1 MEQTQKKKTA
11 KPYSPEFRERAVRL
25 VMEHRDEYESEG
37 AALTAIAGKLGC
49 SPDSLRVWAR
59 QVQRDGG
66 DRPGQTSAD
75 KARIKELER
84 ENRELRQ
91 VNEILRKAS
100 AYFGSGGARPPV
112 SQMMDFI
119 EESREAFGVEPI
131 CKALQFA
138 PSTYYDRRAIVR
150 DPERAS
156 RRAKSDAAMSLK
168 IDGAWADNRKLYGAR
183 KVWHVLRRDGED
195 VARCT
200 VERLMRAL
208 GIRGV
213 VRGKRV
219 VTTNPDTSLP
229 CPDDKVNR
237 IFKADRPNKL
247 WVSDFTYVP
256 TWSGTVYVAFVIDV
270 FARRIVGWRVS
281 TSMTTKFVL
290 DALDQAIWQRKT
302 LDNKSLVH
310 HSDRGSQYLSIKYT
324 ERLAQAEIDLSV
336 GTVGDAYDNALA
348 ECVIGLFKTEVIN
361 QIGPWKSM
369 REVEWETLKWVD
381 WYNNRRLL
389 GPIGYVPPAE
399 AEEAFYANLNTID
412 MVA

>member
-1 MEQTQKKKTA
+1 
-11 KPYSPEFRERAVRL
+11 
-25 VMEHRDEYESEG
+25 
-37 AALTAIAGKLGC
+37 
-49 SPDSLRVWAR
+49 
-59 QVQRDGG
+59 
-66 DRPGQTSAD
+66 
-75 KARIKELER
+75 
-84 ENRELRQ
+84 
-91 VNEILRKAS
+91 
-100 AYFGSGGARPPV
+100 
-112 SQMMDFI
+112 MMDFI
-119 EESREAFGVEPI
+119 EESREAFGVEPL

-150 DPERAS
+150 DPERSS
-156 RRAKSDAAMSLK
+156 RRAKSDAAMSLR
-168 IDGAWADNRKLYGAR
+168 IDGAWEDNRKLYGAR
-183 KVWHVLRRDGED
+183 KIWHVLRRDGQD

-237 IFKADRPNKL
+237 LFKADRPNKL

-281 TSMTTKFVL
+281 TSMTTRFVL

-389 GPIGYVPPAE
+389 GSIGYITPAE
-399 AEEAFYANLNTID
+399 AEEAFYANLNTLD

>member
-1 MEQTQKKKTA
+1 M
-11 KPYSPEFRERAVRL
+11 
-25 VMEHRDEYESEG
+25 
-37 AALTAIAGKLGC
+37 I
-49 SPDSLRVWAR
+49 
-59 QVQRDGG
+59 
-66 DRPGQTSAD
+66 
-75 KARIKELER
+75 
-84 ENRELRQ
+84 
-91 VNEILRKAS
+91 
-100 AYFGSGGARPPV
+100 
-112 SQMMDFI
+112 DFI
-119 EESREAFGVEPI
+119 EDSRETFGVEPI

-138 PSTYYDRRAIVR
+138 PSTYYDRRAILR

-156 RRAKSDAAMSLK
+156 RRAKSDAAMSLR
-168 IDGAWADNRKLYGAR
+168 IDGAWEDNRKLYGAR
-183 KVWHVLRRDGED
+183 KIWHVLRRDGQD

>member
-1 MEQTQKKKTA
+1 M
-11 KPYSPEFRERAVRL
+11 
-25 VMEHRDEYESEG
+25 
-37 AALTAIAGKLGC
+37 IA
-49 SPDSLRVWAR
+49 
-59 QVQRDGG
+59 
-66 DRPGQTSAD
+66 
-75 KARIKELER
+75 
-84 ENRELRQ
+84 
-91 VNEILRKAS
+91 
-100 AYFGSGGARPPV
+100 
-112 SQMMDFI
+112 FI
-119 EESREAFGVEPI
+119 EESREALGVEPI

-138 PSTYYDRRAIVR
+138 PSTYYERRAIAR
-150 DPERAS
+150 DPDRAS
-156 RRAKSDAAMSLK
+156 LRAKSDAALSLK

-183 KVWHVLRRDGED
+183 KIWHVLRREGED

-208 GIRGV
+208 GIKGV
-213 VRGKRV
+213 VRGKKV
-219 VTTNPDTSLP
+219 ITTNPDTSLP

-237 IFKADRPNKL
+237 LFKADRPNKL

-270 FARRIVGWRVS
+270 FVRRIVGWRTS
-281 TSMTTKFVL
+281 TSMKTQFVL
-290 DALDQAIWQRKT
+290 DALEQAIWQRKT
-302 LDNKSLVH
+302 PDNKDLVH

-324 ERLAQAEIDLSV
+324 ERLAEAEIDLSV

-389 GPIGYVPPAE
+389 GPIGYITPAE
-399 AEEAFYANLNTID
+399 AEETFYANLNTLD

>member
-1 MEQTQKKKTA
+1 MHSGSSRSA
-11 KPYSPEFRERAVRL
+11 KRCSLPLLLPGRRIAKQFCRE
-25 VMEHRDEYESEG
+25 G
-37 AALTAIAGKLGC
+37 
-49 SPDSLRVWAR
+49 
-59 QVQRDGG
+59 
-66 DRPGQTSAD
+66 
-75 KARIKELER
+75 
-84 ENRELRQ
+84 
-91 VNEILRKAS
+91 
-100 AYFGSGGARPPV
+100 
-112 SQMMDFI
+112 
-119 EESREAFGVEPI
+119 
-131 CKALQFA
+131 
-138 PSTYYDRRAIVR
+138 TYYDRRAIVR

-156 RRAKSDAAMSLK
+156 RRAKSDAAMSLR
-168 IDGAWADNRKLYGAR
+168 IDGAREDNRKLYGAR
-183 KVWHVLRRDGED
+183 KIWHVLRRDGQD

-281 TSMTTKFVL
+281 TSMTTKFVP

-302 LDNKSLVH
+302 LDNRSLVH

-324 ERLAQAEIDLSV
+324 GRLAQAEIDLSV

-369 REVEWETLKWVD
+369 REVEWETLK
-381 WYNNRRLL
+381 
-389 GPIGYVPPAE
+389 
-399 AEEAFYANLNTID
+399 
-412 MVA
+412 

>member
-1 MEQTQKKKTA
+1 
-11 KPYSPEFRERAVRL
+11 
-25 VMEHRDEYESEG
+25 
-37 AALTAIAGKLGC
+37 
-49 SPDSLRVWAR
+49 
-59 QVQRDGG
+59 
-66 DRPGQTSAD
+66 
-75 KARIKELER
+75 
-84 ENRELRQ
+84 
-91 VNEILRKAS
+91 
-100 AYFGSGGARPPV
+100 
-112 SQMMDFI
+112 MMDFI

-150 DPERAS
+150 DPERSS
-156 RRAKSDAAMSLK
+156 RRAKSDAAMSLR
-168 IDGAWADNRKLYGAR
+168 IDGAWEDNRKLYGAR
-183 KVWHVLRRDGED
+183 KIWHVLRRDGQD

-237 IFKADRPNKL
+237 LFKADRPNKL

-281 TSMTTKFVL
+281 TSMTTRFVL

-389 GPIGYVPPAE
+389 GSIGYITPAE
-399 AEEAFYANLNTID
+399 AEEAFYANLNTLD

>member
-1 MEQTQKKKTA
+1 
-11 KPYSPEFRERAVRL
+11 
-25 VMEHRDEYESEG
+25 
-37 AALTAIAGKLGC
+37 
-49 SPDSLRVWAR
+49 
-59 QVQRDGG
+59 
-66 DRPGQTSAD
+66 
-75 KARIKELER
+75 
-84 ENRELRQ
+84 
-91 VNEILRKAS
+91 
-100 AYFGSGGARPPV
+100 
-112 SQMMDFI
+112 MMDFI

-131 CKALQFA
+131 CSALQFA
-138 PSTYYDRRAIVR
+138 PSTYYDRRAVAR

-156 RRAKSDAAMSLK
+156 ARAKSDAALSLK
-168 IDGAWADNRKLYGAR
+168 IDGAWEENRKLYGAR
-183 KVWHVLRRDGED
+183 KIWHVLRRDGED

-200 VERLMRAL
+200 VERLMRVL
-208 GIRGV
+208 GIKGV
-213 VRGKRV
+213 VRGKKI

-237 IFKADRPNKL
+237 LFTADRPNKL

-302 LDNKSLVH
+302 PDNRSLVH

-389 GPIGYVPPAE
+389 GPIGYITPAE
-399 AEEAFYANLNTID
+399 AEEAFYANLNTLD